1 MGVTGLWSLIED
13 AGTRINIETLNHK
26 ILAIDLSIWIN
37 QSIKGFR
44 DRDGRSIENAHLLG
58 LFYRLCKLLFYR
70 IKPIVVFD
78 GECPQLKLK
87 TVQKRSER
95 NKKNLSK
102 SKNLSINVLENFISS
117 QLMLSD
123 VDRQKAM
130 TLIKEKAKNRQFLS
144 EFYLPHFNPRQDEIY
159 SKFIESKQ
167 GSSMHSRESNDE
179 DGASDS
185 ESYTVDE
192 TYHHPNLQNIHDI
205 DINSQQFKSLPAVT
219 RYEILVEL
227 RDSYKQR
234 KNFDSSLLPQESN
247 DFSKFQMAKLLKKRN
262 LQEEIE
268 RLIQELNG
276 YYDDEKLELLKKSQ
290 DHFDIEQL
298 SLGKISSIQTGR
310 SASDENTHFLLL
322 KTLDKAIEEFTG
334 EQDDDEL
341 EGDDIYSIKSEIKE
355 EQSTQIY
362 DVPNTL
368 PGEKNIETLDE
379 RLEFFENKNSANN
392 LFDSKLLS
400 QNLNQNYQKFS
411 NEKTPKIV
419 LSENESSSSS
429 STDSDFDEVPMIE
442 SDPASKDLLFDE
454 NVPYETSFNL
464 EIKIDQSSISSERLN
479 EMIDEVISDGK
490 STNTSINVLQS
501 SSEFDFKVIQNTE
514 IEEIAPVH
522 SDSKALVLEKDTKSL
537 INEIKNPEIL
547 DKTQCESHPLNKVT
561 DQQSKDDSNQTETII
576 LEKIKEISKESNK
589 LQRQA
594 ATVNHKIISDCQE
607 LLRLFGVPWI
617 VAPAEAEA
625 QCAILEELGICEGVI
640 TDDSDIFLFGGKN
653 VYKNFFVN
661 TKYILNFKIEDLKKF
676 YGLDRT
682 KFICLAMLCGSDYTL
697 GVDGVGPVT
706 ALEIL
711 SQFPGEGLQCLI
723 QFARWHHRCKSSA
736 NPRPDNSQRA
746 KFLKLCLPKS
756 FPSRIIYEA
765 YLNANV
771 DDSRSPFSWS
781 TPQLSEIRQFAL
793 NRFGWSEARTDAF
806 LLPVLK
812 NLNSTQRKYHF
823 LFIPMDSYGHINSCI
838 GIAQKLAQNGHQIS
852 FALEKAWTNYLI
864 NYRFNEV
871 IYEALDRPKNL
882 GPNDYWAQSIAKI
895 QDNLHEDSLSK
906 AKHFSVEEFKD
917 FIFDALSFDEQLAV
931 IIKNLKPDLILVDNY
946 VTIPAVYKSN
956 CKWVFMTSASPLSAL
971 SHPDLPPSS
980 SGYPTDGN
988 RDAWKVF
995 NETNEN
1001 RIGPVV
1007 SKFNCELKKRGLP
1020 DLPQSSLFHPS
1031 PYLNIYAYPKELD
1044 YLDIR
1049 PLPPKWKRFDHFIRI
1064 KDMNFKPINLPEK
1077 FKNFQGHKIYVS
1089 MGSMGCAHFKLMLR
1103 LVDIFSKSKH
1113 LYMMVLGP
1121 NRLDLPENIYGERM
1135 LPQLQML
1142 KWCDL
1147 FITHGGNNSVVESLY
1162 YGKPMIV
1169 NPLFY
1174 DQYDNAQRITE
1185 KGYGARINAYTCE
1198 PDQLLTM
1205 IEMILDN
1212 PTIKTNCKKISEN
1225 LQKTDN
1231 YQAIS
1236 NALLEVVELN

>member
-1 MGVTGLWSLIED
+1 MI
-13 AGTRINIETLNHK
+13 
-26 ILAIDLSIWIN
+26 
-37 QSIKGFR
+37 F
-44 DRDGRSIENAHLLG
+44 
-58 LFYRLCKLLFYR
+58 C
-70 IKPIVVFD
+70 
-78 GECPQLKLK
+78 
-87 TVQKRSER
+87 
-95 NKKNLSK
+95 
-102 SKNLSINVLENFISS
+102 
-117 QLMLSD
+117 
-123 VDRQKAM
+123 
-130 TLIKEKAKNRQFLS
+130 
-144 EFYLPHFNPRQDEIY
+144 
-159 SKFIESKQ
+159 
-167 GSSMHSRESNDE
+167 
-179 DGASDS
+179 
-185 ESYTVDE
+185 
-192 TYHHPNLQNIHDI
+192 
-205 DINSQQFKSLPAVT
+205 SLPAVT

-812 NLNSTQRKYHF
+812 NLNSTQVLSQ
-823 LFIPMDSYGHINSCI
+823 LFT
-838 GIAQKLAQNGHQIS
+838 KL
-852 FALEKAWTNYLI
+852 
-864 NYRFNEV
+864 YRMYF
-871 IYEALDRPKNL
+871 
-882 GPNDYWAQSIAKI
+882 
-895 QDNLHEDSLSK
+895 
-906 AKHFSVEEFKD
+906 
-917 FIFDALSFDEQLAV
+917 
-931 IIKNLKPDLILVDNY
+931 
-946 VTIPAVYKSN
+946 
-956 CKWVFMTSASPLSAL
+956 
-971 SHPDLPPSS
+971 
-980 SGYPTDGN
+980 
-988 RDAWKVF
+988 
-995 NETNEN
+995 EN
-1001 RIGPVV
+1001 
-1007 SKFNCELKKRGLP
+1007 F
-1020 DLPQSSLFHPS
+1020 F
-1031 PYLNIYAYPKELD
+1031 
-1044 YLDIR
+1044 
-1049 PLPPKWKRFDHFIRI
+1049 
-1064 KDMNFKPINLPEK
+1064 
-1077 FKNFQGHKIYVS
+1077 
-1089 MGSMGCAHFKLMLR
+1089 
-1103 LVDIFSKSKH
+1103 SKH
-1113 LYMMVLGP
+1113 LILI
-1121 NRLDLPENIYGERM
+1121 E
-1135 LPQLQML
+1135 
-1142 KWCDL
+1142 
-1147 FITHGGNNSVVESLY
+1147 
-1162 YGKPMIV
+1162 
-1169 NPLFY
+1169 
-1174 DQYDNAQRITE
+1174 TE
-1185 KGYGARINAYTCE
+1185 KNRF
-1198 PDQLLTM
+1198 L
-1205 IEMILDN
+1205 
-1212 PTIKTNCKKISEN
+1212 S
-1225 LQKTDN
+1225 KTDKKN
-1231 YQAIS
+1231 RPIIIVSRDIAT
-1236 NALLEVVELN
+1236 ET